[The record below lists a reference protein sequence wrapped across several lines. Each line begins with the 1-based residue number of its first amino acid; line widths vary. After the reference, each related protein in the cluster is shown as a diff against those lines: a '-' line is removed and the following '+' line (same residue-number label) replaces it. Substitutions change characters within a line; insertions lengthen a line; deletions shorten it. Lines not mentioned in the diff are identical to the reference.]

1 MEDVSLRRNV
11 IVRDQYVKEQ
21 KRFVYVKF
29 MALEKYLTVLS
40 IVPVKASLF
49 PSGTVGSSFQ

>member
-1 MEDVSLRRNV
+1 M
-11 IVRDQYVKEQ
+11 IVRVQYIKEQ
-21 KRFVYVKF
+21 KHLVYLKF

-40 IVPVKASLF
+40 IVPVKANLF